1 MVTHKGMQ
9 GFFME
14 KLSALIVEDN
24 QNLATA
30 FAEAVM
36 EASYRVD
43 IVHDGLVAL
52 EKLRK
57 AVPTLVVLDL
67 HIQNVEGVEIL
78 DYIRREKRLQD
89 VRVVVV
95 TADKRIANELH
106 GIANLVMIKPVGYKQ
121 LKNLADQLR
130 PK

>member
-1 MVTHKGMQ
+1 
-9 GFFME
+9 ME

-24 QNLATA
+24 QNLAA
-30 FAEAVM
+30 GFAEAVM

-43 IVHDGLVAL
+43 IIHDGLAAL

-57 AVPTLVVLDL
+57 AVPTLVILDL
-67 HIQNVEGVEIL
+67 HIPNVEGVEIL
-78 DYIRREKRLQD
+78 VYIHREKRLQD

-121 LKNLADQLR
+121 LKNLADRLR